1 MALLLI
7 PPSQMTLCS
16 YLHPYLIN
24 QRPHVITL
32 HLSFRLAPLPLSS
45 VLTYLTDPPLLD
57 SHRGF
62 NLHLDSPESQLLHF
76 DELPAPNSIPLRQ
89 ELLLDIIA
97 LAPRTVDPS

>member
-24 QRPHVITL
+24 QRPYVITL